1 MASEF
6 KDISDLIKQGMQVEA
21 IEKLLDL
28 REMMADIRDEN
39 LALKDRL
46 QALEKSLEDKSQLTY
61 EPPFYWMVDGGKK
74 DGPFCQKCFD
84 ADDKRIRLQG
94 NSSSDRWNCRVCT
107 SIYNGPNYVYKK
119 RAIVY

>member
-46 QALEKSLEDKSQLTY
+46 QALEKSLADKSQFTY
-61 EPPFYWMVDGGKK
+61 EAPFY
-74 DGPFCQKCFD
+74 
-84 ADDKRIRLQG
+84 
-94 NSSSDRWNCRVCT
+94 
-107 SIYNGPNYVYKK
+107 
-119 RAIVY
+119 